1 MSNFD
6 NFWNTLQEIYSD
18 KDIKILYN
26 EIKCARKIIFV
37 AKGRVGLVTKMFMQR
52 LIQTGHDC
60 YFFEDLNLPRI
71 NEKDLVIFVTASG
84 NTKSS
89 KIYVEIAKACNTKTL
104 SITFN
109 NQGEIPNLTNKK
121 IVFNINYVDNDNKAM
136 YEIAFFYIF
145 EKFIQEVILKN
156 NNFVHTNME

>member
-1 MSNFD
+1 MYNFD
-6 NFWNTLQEIYSD
+6 NFWNSLNQIYNNNHID
-18 KDIKILYN
+18 FLYN
-26 EIKCARKIIFV
+26 QIKNARKIIFV

-89 KIYVEIAKACNTKTL
+89 KIYVEIAKACSTKTL

-109 NQGEIPNLTNKK
+109 NEGEIPKLTDYKV
-121 IVFNINYVDNDNKAM
+121 VFNLNYQNSENKAM

-145 EKFIQEVILKN
+145 EKFVQEIILKKS
-156 NNFVHTNME
+156 NFIHTNME